1 MEVNRSEVLRY
12 LRMGNVQPDAVL
24 EARLSAVEREVLAA
38 FDANGLTVVNRRE
51 SGGWLCFEVQA
62 IR

>member
-38 FDANGLTVVNRRE
+38 ARPAAHRE
-51 SGGWLCFEVQA
+51 RVS
-62 IR
+62 